1 MKKNYSLNTKLKFI
15 ATAIV
20 LFSGFTS
27 SKLHA
32 QNEVTT
38 FPKIKVAVGV
48 VHPLVTFTSEETTT
62 NFKDHYTVGMP
73 IAINV
78 WKNKSIGFSFE
89 IVPTIRSDK
98 EISKV
103 NSVLIHPGILVKLKH
118 EFTFAGRLA
127 FETSG
132 RYGFTPVISKAI
144 GIHKDYNYYVSVPV
158 PVRFGNDKPASATLG
173 LQFGISF

>member
-1 MKKNYSLNTKLKFI
+1 MLIGSFI
-15 ATAIV
+15 PKV
-20 LFSGFTS
+20 QS
-27 SKLHA
+27 
-32 QNEVTT
+32 QNETT
-38 FPKIKVAVGV
+38 YPKIKASIGI
-48 VHPLVTFTSEETTT
+48 VHPLVTFTSAETTT

-73 IAINV
+73 IALNL
-78 WKNKSIGFSFE
+78 WKNNKIGFSFE

-132 RYGFTPVISKAI
+132 RYGFTTVISKAI
-144 GIHKDYNYYVSVPV
+144 GIHKDYNYHVSVPV